1 MPLRQTLQWMLILLA
16 TIVIVVGG
24 GVIWLWGHSETLLK
38 QEITLRLEQL
48 APDLPLEFEKA
59 SFETDGRV
67 RVTEISLQSPD
78 HASTLLRLPEL
89 IGYLDRELFVK
100 HRQVSLL
107 KLVINR
113 PRVTLEQSAD
123 GGWSF
128 QGLKV
133 PKPGGMAWPEVEL
146 LDGEIL
152 LLAHRDALVPLELRL
167 KNLDAHL
174 KPTAKGQCEIAGHGD
189 LDPIGPVEI
198 EGELD
203 TSTGRWNIRARARRI
218 PAGDQLIDVASEL
231 SSAVKTKVDTITQA
245 VREKTRHPAIR
256 ALDAQSTDT
265 SDGVQVASLQQ
276 GEPGP
281 ADPTS
286 LIPRIGLRAD
296 LDLQCEIACEGFG
309 EPIDYAADLKI
320 ENGEVTDL
328 FPIPL
333 YEVSGRVLLRRD
345 RVEIQKLKAVN
356 GDSLLMI
363 DGMLPLAG
371 NQESPDLKVRA
382 TNLPVDHRIRDHV
395 TPKLRQLLE
404 LHQPEGRFDLDVE
417 YAPDRS
423 PPVFL
428 REFRV
433 RDGSMLH
440 DQFRYPIQSISGT
453 IVQDKDRYLFDMRGT
468 ASGHA
473 GTLTGFM
480 RGFDPD
486 SEADL
491 RIQAQGF
498 PIDDVLVAAFETPKL
513 KAIATTMRAMQIH
526 GEGDVDVSFRRSP
539 QTGPKFLTFLDMK
552 FRNSEVNYYRFPLP
566 LSNVSGQISHDPL
579 HGNIWHFKDMSGFR
593 GETKVTGQGTYE
605 TQDGIGNLN
614 LEFNATDV
622 PIDATLKAASL
633 NVNDR
638 LQEVWNQLNPSA
650 GILEFQ
656 NLQIE
661 WSPGQSPRVTMP
673 VIKVQGAALRLAAVP
688 YPLDRVSGLLSWDGQ
703 SAVVDHLEGWHGS
716 TFAKVSST
724 ADKPGPYF
732 QLNPAA
738 GIDWRLHL
746 PEISLRKISFD
757 DELRQALPDSI
768 QAVVLQLD
776 PRGPVDLDIGLDFK
790 QFRSPKPLVTASFQ
804 VDATLKGNRLNA
816 GVTLD
821 QANGHITLINGSWDG
836 QMIAAEGYAKLE
848 SVRVWDLPLYQ
859 LEGPF
864 SILGNRINAGSPP
877 AGSPEPYSKKNPYA
891 NREIVASL
899 YDGKVSV
906 NAEAIINSQNPAN
919 TVYNAEVNLQNAK
932 LEQWAKQQGSSQRLR
947 GPVNGK
953 LTLSGKGPSPLAIVG
968 QGYVDVTQ
976 AQLYELPVLV
986 RVFALQNL
994 RTPDDN
1000 KAFRYGFADFQL
1012 RQGIFDFTEIR
1023 LVGDAVNLV
1032 GRGFVGFAGEQDR
1045 HIGFDFY
1052 TDARNRI
1059 PVIGPIVEM
1068 VGSGWVRVRVDGT
1081 IDNAKATTGPRVP
1094 ILDEAF
1100 GGLIQSLE
1108 SGQMQTPPTRPSAGL
1123 PQRPRR

>member
-1 MPLRQTLQWMLILLA
+1 MPLRQTLQWMLVLLA
-16 TIVIVVGG
+16 TIVIVGGG
-24 GVIWLWGHSETLLK
+24 GVIWLWGHSEALLK

-48 APDLPLEFEKA
+48 APDLPLEFKKA
-59 SFETDGRV
+59 SLETDGRV

-78 HASTLLRLPEL
+78 HLSTLLRLPEA

-100 HRQVSLL
+100 HRQVSLV
-107 KLVINR
+107 KLVFNR
-113 PRVTLEQSAD
+113 PQVTLEQSPD

-128 QGLKV
+128 QGLKL

-152 LLAHRDALVPLELRL
+152 LLAHREALVPLELRL

-218 PAGDQLIDVASEL
+218 PAGDQLIGVASGL

-281 ADPTS
+281 GDPTS
-286 LIPRIGLRAD
+286 LIPRIGLRAE

-309 EPIDYAADLKI
+309 EPIDYAADLQI

-356 GDSLLMI
+356 GDSLLTI
-363 DGMLPLAG
+363 NGMLPLGG
-371 NQESPDLKVRA
+371 NPAAPDMKVRA
-382 TNLPVDHRIRDHV
+382 TNLPVDHRLREL
-395 TPKLRQLLE
+395 TPGIEKLFVLL
-404 LHQPEGRFDLDVE
+404 QPEGRFDLDVE

-423 PPVFL
+423 PPVIV

-433 RDGSMLH
+433 RDGSMQH
-440 DQFRYPIQSISGT
+440 DLFRYPVKSITGT
-453 IVQDKDRYLFDMRGT
+453 IVQEDDKFLFDMQGQ
-468 ASGHA
+468 ASGHV
-473 GTLTGFM
+473 GNLTGFV
-480 RGFDPD
+480 RGFGPD
-486 SEADL
+486 LEADL

-513 KAIATTMRAMQIH
+513 KAIAATMRAMRIR
-526 GEGDVDVSFRRSP
+526 GEGDVDVSFRRTL
-539 QTGPKFLTFLDMK
+539 QTGPKFLTFLKADI
-552 FRNSEVNYYRFPLP
+552 RNSDLNYVRFPLP
-566 LSNVSGQISHDPL
+566 LSNVSGQIEHDPL
-579 HGNIWHFKDMSGFR
+579 QGNIWHFRKMLGSR
-593 GETKVTGQGTYE
+593 GETQVKGSGTYE
-605 TQDGIGNLN
+605 TRDGIGQLD
-614 LEFNATDV
+614 LQFDAQSV
-622 PIDATLKAASL
+622 PIDSTLKAASL
-633 NVNDR
+633 TTNDR

-650 GILEFQ
+650 GMLEFQ
-656 NLQIE
+656 KLQIQ

-688 YPLDRVSGLLSWDGQ
+688 YPLDRVSGTLSWDGQ
-703 SAVVDHLEGWHGS
+703 TAAVEHAEGWHGS
-716 TFAKVSST
+716 TFVEVGRSANTS
-724 ADKPGPYF
+724 DPYF
-732 QLNPAA
+732 QLAPAA

-746 PEISLRKISFD
+746 PEIRLRKLFAD
-757 DELRQALPDSI
+757 EELRKALPESI
-768 QAVVLQLD
+768 RTVVAQLD
-776 PRGPVDLDIGLDFK
+776 PRGPLDLNIALDLK
-790 QFRSPKPLVTASFQ
+790 QYRAPDPTLTSSFQ
-804 VDATLKGNRLNA
+804 IDAILKNNQITTGLTLE
-816 GVTLD
+816 
-821 QANGHITLINGSWDG
+821 QATGHIHLFDGNWDG
-836 QMIAAEGYAKLE
+836 QMITAEGYVDLD
-848 SVRVWDLPLYQ
+848 SVRVLDLPMYQ
-859 LEGPF
+859 MEGPF
-864 SILGNRINAGSPP
+864 SIVGNRLTAGQPP
-877 AGSPEPYSKKNPYA
+877 PGRPVPHSKKNPFA
-891 NREIVASL
+891 GREIVASL
-899 YDGKVSV
+899 YDGKVSA
-906 NAEAIINSQNPAN
+906 NAEVVIDSDDTAN
-919 TVYNAEVNLQNAK
+919 TVYDAEVNLQDAK
-932 LEQWAKQQGSSQRLR
+932 LEQWAKEQGSRERLN

-953 LTLSGKGPSPLAIVG
+953 LTLSGKGPSPLSIVG

-986 RVFALQNL
+986 SVFTVPNL
-994 RTPDDN
+994 RTPADN
-1000 KAFRYGFADFQL
+1000 KAFRYGFADFQM
-1012 RQGIFDFTEIR
+1012 RQGIFDFTDIR
-1023 LVGDAVNLV
+1023 LVGDTVSLV
-1032 GRGFVGFAGEQDR
+1032 GRGFVGFAGEQER
-1045 HIGFDFY
+1045 RIGFDFY

-1059 PVIGPIVEM
+1059 PVIGPLVGMI
-1068 VGSGWVRVRVDGT
+1068 GSGWVRVRVDGT
-1081 IDNAKATTGPRVP
+1081 IDNSKAVMKPRVP

-1100 GGLIQSLE
+1100 GGLIESLE
-1108 SGQMQTPPTRPSAGL
+1108 SGQMQNRPLQPAAGI
-1123 PQRPRR
+1123 PQRTQR